1 MKAKTEELLYLL
13 LWGAEQLCR
22 PTFRNL
28 SGSFEEWAYRQ
39 GFRQQL
45 RHLQRKELLE
55 RRVAVG
61 LGSEYRLSER
71 GRVAALGGRDPVT
84 AWERPWDGLW
94 RMVLFDLPEARSASR
109 TRLRRFLKQR
119 GFGYLQNSV
128 WITPDPLGL
137 LMESW
142 TAKGQDV
149 ESLITLEARPG
160 SGESA
165 DAIVKLPGN
174 CAGGHMRSAMPGG
187 KPSPLILCCLAR
199 CCRLATWVK
208 RCGVA
213 ARVPLPR
220 RMHSAGVLFDFSSR
234 TRQIVK
240 RQAAQLKVWGTAL
253 GWGRLSCWVG
263 ER

>member
-13 LWGAEQLCR
+13 LWGADQLCR

-165 DAIVKLPGN
+165 DAIVGGAWSFDLINSRYAKCLKVLDQLPPQRPLTSKA
-174 CAGGHMRSAMPGG
+174 AGQLRRWAHAERDAWREAISID
-187 KPSPLILCCLAR
+187 PL
-199 CCRLATWVK
+199 
-208 RCGVA
+208 
-213 ARVPLPR
+213 LPR
-220 RMHSAGVLFDFSSR
+220 TLLPAGYLGE
-234 TRQIVK
+234 
-240 RQAAQLKVWGTAL
+240 KVWRRRQSALAQAHAL
-253 GWGRLSCWVG
+253 GGCVV
-263 ER
+263 